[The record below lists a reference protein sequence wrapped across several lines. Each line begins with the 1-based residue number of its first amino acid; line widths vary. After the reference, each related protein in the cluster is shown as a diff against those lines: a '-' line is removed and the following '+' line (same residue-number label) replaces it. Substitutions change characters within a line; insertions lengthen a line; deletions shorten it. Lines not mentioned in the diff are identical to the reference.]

1 MPGSR
6 WIGLVGRRRG
16 IFGMRRRICG
26 YRLVTSAPAKIG
38 ATPPAHGG
46 STGGT
51 IVCMR
56 RDEVVAAL
64 RQAQKDRKEISRLQA
79 RLAAFEKAWRSLT
92 REEQEILHR
101 LVVEHRKGNVEW
113 LCGELGVEPA
123 TVYRRRNRALQKLG
137 ERL

>member
-1 MPGSR
+1 
-6 WIGLVGRRRG
+6 
-16 IFGMRRRICG
+16 
-26 YRLVTSAPAKIG
+26 
-38 ATPPAHGG
+38 
-46 STGGT
+46 
-51 IVCMR
+51 MR

-64 RQAQKDRKEISRLQA
+64 RQAHRDRLEISRLQA

-113 LCGELGVEPA
+113 LCGEFDIEKSA
-123 TVYRRRNRALQKLG
+123 VYRRRDKALMKLG